1 MFTWF
6 TWYHW
11 RPALLYSL
19 WSPSG
24 LDDAEYLNICCV
36 GAFTRCFGSQ
46 RHNCEPGAGS
56 LHWCHLRKPGAGAVL
71 DQDWLWCCGCL
82 STGAGC
88 LRLTVIFAAAASP
101 GPGQAVPGRVTQSF
115 TGRLFNIIWAR
126 SQSGAIQGK
135 IFHQIPT
142 NILLHCIMILVV
154 RISYHTYNKFPYSGK
169 VPLKIWDCFADNWD
183 KI

>member
-11 RPALLYSL
+11 RPALLCSL

-24 LDDAEYLNICCV
+24 LDDAGYLNICCV

-101 GPGQAVPGRVTQSF
+101 GPGQAGPGRAGSPRVSLDDCLT
-115 TGRLFNIIWAR
+115 LFGPGH
-126 SQSGAIQGK
+126 SQEQFRAKYFIRYL
-135 IFHQIPT
+135 QIYCY
-142 NILLHCIMILVV
+142 IALW
-154 RISYHTYNKFPYSGK
+154 Y
-169 VPLKIWDCFADNWD
+169 
-183 KI
+183 